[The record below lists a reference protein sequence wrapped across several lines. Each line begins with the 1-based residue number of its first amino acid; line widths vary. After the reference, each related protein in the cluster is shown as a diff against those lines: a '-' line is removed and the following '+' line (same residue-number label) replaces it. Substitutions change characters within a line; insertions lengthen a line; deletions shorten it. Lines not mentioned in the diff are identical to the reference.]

1 MNWLLAI
8 LATITSYTLF
18 SIFGLRTGH
27 ADSFF
32 KAALAP
38 VSNPIDFLLILVG
51 SAGFG
56 VATFYAIKSS
66 SFAITI
72 VISLGLLV
80 SFLFSLMFAHGVL
93 SIQKILG
100 ICTIIIGVWMI
111 K

>member
-18 SIFGLRTGH
+18 SIFGLRTGG
-27 ADSFF
+27 AESFQ

-38 VSNPIDFLLILVG
+38 VSSPIDFMLILFG

-56 VATFYAIKSS
+56 VATFYALKSS
-66 SFAITI
+66 PLAITA

-80 SFLFSLMFAHGVL
+80 SFLFSVL
-93 SIQKILG
+93 FTNGEITLQRILG
-100 ICTIIIGVWMI
+100 LCTIIVGVWLLR
-111 K
+111 